1 MRRASYRVLIYTNLR
16 SKKARNKIKD
26 ALREEKRKVAE
37 DGKYVLQRK
46 LESMGA
52 AYSQYNMDELVQFY
66 KLPSSLDL
74 HYKIATKL
82 IDLKEL
88 KDFQVLGD
96 KIEIPKPK
104 PVIPEIISDPTKS
117 IPKKDSELII
127 FGESSDK
134 IMYTLAKCCNPI
146 PGDDVF
152 GFVSTGNL
160 NESTSRVYGDHCLL
174 TSNRKIMADINRI
187 FMYLEY
193 PVLSRAKYLR
203 QCKTLV
209 VCPTGMRRQL
219 LLLID
224 NEIKNARKGLKASII
239 LKMNSLSDEQ
249 LIDQLSEAAK
259 AGVEIKLIVR
269 GIFCML
275 TESSKFKVQPVAIS
289 IVDQYLEHSRVLIF
303 HNNGK
308 EKVYLSSADW
318 MIRNLDHRI
327 EAAVEITNKGIQ
339 EELKECIN
347 IQLKDNVKA
356 RILDNNL
363 LNVYVKRK
371 GKTVRSQV
379 EIYNFLH
386 QKILK
391 QLETGRH

>member
-1 MRRASYRVLIYTNLR
+1 M
-16 SKKARNKIKD
+16 
-26 ALREEKRKVAE
+26 
-37 DGKYVLQRK
+37 
-46 LESMGA
+46 
-52 AYSQYNMDELVQFY
+52 
-66 KLPSSLDL
+66 
-74 HYKIATKL
+74 
-82 IDLKEL
+82 
-88 KDFQVLGD
+88 
-96 KIEIPKPK
+96 
-104 PVIPEIISDPTKS
+104 
-117 IPKKDSELII
+117 
-127 FGESSDK
+127 
-134 IMYTLAKCCNPI
+134 
-146 PGDDVF
+146 
-152 GFVSTGNL
+152 
-160 NESTSRVYGDHCLL
+160 
-174 TSNRKIMADINRI
+174 
-187 FMYLEY
+187 
-193 PVLSRAKYLR
+193 
-203 QCKTLV
+203 
-209 VCPTGMRRQL
+209 
-219 LLLID
+219 
-224 NEIKNARKGLKASII
+224 KASII

-259 AGVEIKLIVR
+259 AGVEIKLIIR

-327 EAAVEITNKGIQ
+327 EAAVEITNKAIQ

-363 LNVYVKRK
+363 LNAYVKRK

>member
-1 MRRASYRVLIYTNLR
+1 MLEQLEAIRERFLEVEQQIAMPEVVSDLKKFKTLSKEYKDLQKIVDQYMAYQNLLG
-16 SKKARNKIKD
+16 SI
-26 ALREEKRKVAE
+26 EEAKQV
-37 DGKYVLQRK
+37 
-46 LESMGA
+46 
-52 AYSQYNMDELVQFY
+52 
-66 KLPSSLDL
+66 
-74 HYKIATKL
+74 IATEKDEDFRDMAKGEL
-82 IDLKEL
+82 IDLEPQKEKL
-88 KDFQVLGD
+88 EEEGVRVLLGVPNM
-96 KIEIPKPK
+96 KVHAKLC
-104 PVIPEIISDPTKS
+104 VI
-117 IPKKDSELII
+117 KKR
-127 FGESSDK
+127 FNNK
-134 IMYTLAKCCNPI
+134 TVQY
-146 PGDDVF
+146 

-160 NESTSRVYGDHCLL
+160 NESTSKLYGDHCLL
-174 TSNRKIMADINRI
+174 TANRKIMADINRI
-187 FMYLEY
+187 FTYLEY
-193 PVLSRAKYLR
+193 PVLSRVKYLR

-209 VCPTGMRRQL
+209 VCPTGMRRQF

-327 EAAVEITNKGIQ
+327 EAAVEITNKAIQ

-363 LNVYVKRK
+363 LNAYVKRK